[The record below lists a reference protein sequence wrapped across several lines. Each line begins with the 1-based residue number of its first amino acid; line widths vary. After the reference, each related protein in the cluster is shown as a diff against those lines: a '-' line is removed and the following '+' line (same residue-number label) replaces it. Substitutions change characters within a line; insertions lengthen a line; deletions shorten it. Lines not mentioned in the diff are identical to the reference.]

1 MSLLLDDRC
10 CGTKIRLSVF
20 QAAVIRSG
28 NWRPPRAYGVSQGA
42 MCGGRLPPDNP
53 DYTDR
58 HKQYNPS
65 FFLPK
70 APFRVFVVN
79 NAKSTIKDFFM

>member
-1 MSLLLDDRC
+1 VR
-10 CGTKIRLSVF
+10 
-20 QAAVIRSG
+20 
-28 NWRPPRAYGVSQGA
+28 
-42 MCGGRLPPDNP
+42 GRLPPDNP